1 MKYIKSFNEE
11 LRPNIYKNAAYK
23 LRQTYGHH
31 KRADKLDAYGDEL
44 YNKQAEQRIESNRQ
58 RCSKYGTFKGKL
70 KVRVRD
76 GSWKII
82 NEETIE
88 GNFYISLFFDDDW
101 FTDMIRESWL
111 AEGFQYSCALPFD
124 FDVMA
129 ADEET
134 QKRIDESGIEQNDAM
149 IYSNRLEMGYIT
161 RNPEQTAEGGYEL
174 IVNPKG
180 FSFYDRD
187 QNSDF
192 NFSTRT
198 EALKFKKLFVG
209 AILGENDFAV
219 DHNWVKHPNLKE
231 HIEAALQRQNCVTD
245 DGFSLINPEED
256 LIKLQNSARLMSLN
270 ILYKE

>member
-11 LRPNIYKNAAYK
+11 LKPHVYKSAASK

-44 YNKQAEQRIESNRQ
+44 YSKQAEQRIENNRQ

-76 GSWKII
+76 RTWKII
-82 NEETIE
+82 NEEIIE
-88 GNFYISLFFDDDW
+88 GNFYISLWFDDDW

-134 QKRIDESGIEQNDAM
+134 QKKIDESGIEQNDGM
-149 IYSNRLEMGYIT
+149 LYSNRLEMGYIT
-161 RNPEQTAEGGYEL
+161 TNPEDKDEL

-192 NFSTRT
+192 DFSNRSD
-198 EALKFKKLFVG
+198 ALRFKRLFVG
-209 AILGENDFAV
+209 GILGENDFAIN
-219 DHNWVKHPNLKE
+219 HSWVKHSNLKE
-231 HIEAALQRQNCVTD
+231 HIKATLQRQNCVTD
-245 DGFSLINPEED
+245 DGVSLINPEED
-256 LIKLQNSARLMSLN
+256 LIKLQNSAKLMSLN